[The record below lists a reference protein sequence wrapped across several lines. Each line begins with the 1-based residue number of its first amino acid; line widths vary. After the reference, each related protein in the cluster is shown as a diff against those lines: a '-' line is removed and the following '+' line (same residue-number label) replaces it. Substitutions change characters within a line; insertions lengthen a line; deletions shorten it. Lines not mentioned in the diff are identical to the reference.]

1 MVNYLG
7 IKFKDIVK
15 DLYGKCIKIL
25 LGKKGL
31 SKWNDMTQLRM
42 EKHN

>member
-25 LGKKGL
+25 LEKKGL
-31 SKWNDMTQLRM
+31 SKWNDVTQVWV
-42 EKHN
+42 EKA